1 MASDTLPDFRRR
13 RLLFGGAN
21 SSPDPPANP
30 VAVIA
35 ESCLAFRGITC
46 MACRDACPT
55 GAIRFVLA
63 LGGAL
68 LVFFGVA
75 LLSVRLVGPFAWTLG
90 WPAKKIGGVAGSLA
104 RDNSRRNPQ
113 RTASTASAL
122 RRPATSRA

>member
-13 RLLFGGAN
+13 RLLFGGA
-21 SSPDPPANP
+21 SSPPAPPANL

-63 LGGAL
+63 LGGASPR
-68 LVFFGVA
+68 VEAEACTGCAECAPVCPA
-75 LLSVRLVGPFAWTLG
+75 GAISV
-90 WPAKKIGGVAGSLA
+90 S
-104 RDNSRRNPQ
+104 
-113 RTASTASAL
+113 ASAEA
-122 RRPATSRA
+122 PRA